1 MRENLTA
8 RQFLRFLVVG
18 SLNTAFGYALFAAF
32 TYVGL
37 AYPYAIALATVGG
50 VLFNFQSV
58 GRLVFSH
65 APKSRFFRFVGV
77 YVIVYLINLA
87 GVQGL
92 LGFGLGVYIANAIM
106 LIPLSVLAFAL
117 NRKLVFHRS

>member
-1 MRENLTA
+1 MWGNPTV

-18 SLNTAFGYALFAAF
+18 GINTVFGYSLFAVFVYIGF
-32 TYVGL
+32 T
-37 AYPYAIALATVGG
+37 YPYAIALSTIGG
-50 VLFNFQSV
+50 VLFNFHSV

-65 APKSRFFRFVGV
+65 APKSRFLRFVGV
-77 YVIVYLINLA
+77 YVVVYLVNLA
-87 GVQGL
+87 GVREL

-106 LIPLSVLAFAL
+106 LIPLSVLAFVL